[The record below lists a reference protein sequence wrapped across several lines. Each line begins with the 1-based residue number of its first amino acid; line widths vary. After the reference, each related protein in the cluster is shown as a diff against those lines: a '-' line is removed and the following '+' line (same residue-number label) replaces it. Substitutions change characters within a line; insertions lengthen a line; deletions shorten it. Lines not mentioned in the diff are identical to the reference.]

1 MATKTEGRRS
11 WLMGL
16 LRVSAIPLLLAC
28 LVGGVLMAVSL
39 GHPHEAGTSQALWE
53 AGCNLLALAGGLFIA
68 LLWGGVYLMVVEASR
83 GMPGLRSVQEPTLSA
98 EAAAEWRSLQAAL
111 SGVGFRPEG
120 WFSLDDFDQTHISPW
135 AHDVH
140 PVTAFVKYSPSG
152 RNFRLRFVRR
162 FPSGGILISSTRLI
176 DLSYLPPQGIYL
188 QARKNASV
196 AELWAWHLEAEALF
210 PDAAGQAPSD
220 PAPGGAQ
227 ALFVEVAARWAR
239 HRRRDRTWLLAVEP
253 FGECWRI
260 YHLTGMP
267 LARQFELGWTIPY
280 WQ

>member
-11 WLMGL
+11 WLMQL

-28 LVGGVLMAVSL
+28 LVGGVLMAASL
-39 GHPHEAGTSQALWE
+39 GPRDGGTSQALLE
-53 AGCNLLALAGGLFIA
+53 VGCNLLAVAGVLFIA
-68 LLWGGVYLMVVEASR
+68 LLWGGVYLQVVEASR
-83 GMPGLRSVQEPTLSA
+83 GLPGMQSVQEPTLSA
-98 EAAAEWRSLQAAL
+98 EASAEWQSLQAAL
-111 SGVGFRPEG
+111 YGLGFRSEG
-120 WFSLDDFDQTHISPW
+120 WFSLDDFDQTHVSPW
-135 AHDVH
+135 AHEVH
-140 PVTAFVKYSPSG
+140 PAAAFVLYSPSG
-152 RNFRLRFVRR
+152 GNFRLRLIRR

-176 DLSYLPPQGIYL
+176 DLSYLPPQGIYV
-188 QARKNASV
+188 QARKKASA
-196 AELWAWHLEAEALF
+196 AELWTWHLEAEALF

-220 PAPGGAQ
+220 AAAGGAQ
-227 ALFVEVAARWAR
+227 ALFVDVGVRWFG

-280 WQ
+280 WE